1 MLVACIVQND
11 FQRRVPIMFSKFFKK
26 EHDSFRCDIG
36 SIIKGEYFFCNG
48 IYNSQD
54 IDPVAPGL
62 ALGEMIN
69 KRLTHHKAQTKGSK
83 MKCAASINNR

>member
-36 SIIKGEYFFCNG
+36 SIIEGEYFCNR
-48 IYNSQD
+48 S
-54 IDPVAPGL
+54 
-62 ALGEMIN
+62 
-69 KRLTHHKAQTKGSK
+69 R
-83 MKCAASINNR
+83 C